1 MLSTVLVIAGLLLAL
16 SVLDLTHLVLSILG
30 VAGMVGLAV
39 GFAFRDITENFIAS
53 ILLGTR
59 RPFRIGDY
67 IQVAG
72 QAGVVKSLNTRAT
85 VLVTLEGK
93 QIRIPN
99 NIIYKEILINSSAS
113 PTAQGTFDVLI
124 PYEASTTAAIAA
136 ISQAISDQ
144 DGVLRDPPP
153 RVLVEAMETNGIHLR
168 AYYWVPVEGVD
179 GLKLQSDLRLKSK
192 VALQQAGIAPPP
204 IGVLVSI
211 VGRVPVEL
219 LEINGRSQAETRLRP
234 RAVVTPEQA
243 DINMRKDEK
252 AAESFTAVPNNG
264 ATSVVDHVMNSAQT
278 HVGKEGTNLLSES
291 TTSKASEPGKG
302 T

>member
-1 MLSTVLVIAGLLLAL
+1 
-16 SVLDLTHLVLSILG
+16 
-30 VAGMVGLAV
+30 MVGLAV

-99 NIIYKEILINSSAS
+99 HIIYKEILVNSSAS
-113 PTAQGTFDVLI
+113 PTSQGTFDVLI

-136 ISQAISDQ
+136 ITQAISDQ
-144 DGVLRDPPP
+144 EGVLRDPPP
-153 RVLVEAMETNGIHLR
+153 RVLVEAMETNGIRLR

-179 GLKLQSDLRLKSK
+179 GLKLLSDLRLKSK
-192 VALQQAGIAPPP
+192 VGAPAGRHRAAADGRAGLDRGPRSGGASRGQRPVPTGGGPPTS
-204 IGVLVSI
+204 G
-211 VGRVPVEL
+211 GRHART
-219 LEINGRSQAETRLRP
+219 GRRQH
-234 RAVVTPEQA
+234 A
-243 DINMRKDEK
+243 D
-252 AAESFTAVPNNG
+252 G
-264 ATSVVDHVMNSAQT
+264 
-278 HVGKEGTNLLSES
+278 
-291 TTSKASEPGKG
+291 
-302 T
+302 